1 MNALLNRCTRLEAAV
16 VERINRERDE
26 MMAEVTRL
34 PAHRHEQFMRQVLE
48 TFAARGWLPPFEIN
62 PFDMPE
68 AEKHAYA
75 LSISDWLQHLRG
87 QSEREAHVYSY
98 EMWRGW
104 KRSLAGERRNESE

>member
-34 PAHRHEQFMRQVLE
+34 PAHRYEQFMRQVLE
-48 TFAARGWLPPFEIN
+48 KFAARGWLPPFEIN

-68 AEKHAYA
+68 VEKHAYA
-75 LSISDWLQHLRG
+75 LSISDWLLHLRSQG
-87 QSEREAHVYSY
+87 EQEQRESHVYCY
-98 EMWRGW
+98 GIWQEW
-104 KRSLAGERRNESE
+104 KRSLVGETI